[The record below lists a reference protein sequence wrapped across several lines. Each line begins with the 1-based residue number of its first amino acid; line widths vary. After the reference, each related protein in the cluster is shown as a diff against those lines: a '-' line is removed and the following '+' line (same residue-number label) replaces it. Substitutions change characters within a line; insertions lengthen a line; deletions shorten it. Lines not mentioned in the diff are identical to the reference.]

1 MHLYDANLP
10 IQRNEKTKRRRH
22 SPMLYKIKKKKKI
35 YSKNQ
40 EIHIEDLKMKPFFI
54 TFWPKGRENEN

>member
-1 MHLYDANLP
+1 MRLYDATLP

-22 SPMLYKIKKKKKI
+22 SPKLLKKKKRFH
-35 YSKNQ
+35 SKNQ

-54 TFWPKGRENEN
+54 TFWPKGRENED